1 MFGHDETSAL
11 KSEQLTKLDD
21 IIERVKKSEHE
32 GSYATVDGVDTVD
45 DIWYLL
51 DMVRHLNETV
61 IHARGLLND
70 AGEAF
75 TKALANKG
83 T

>member
-1 MFGHDETSAL
+1 MFGQDEASAL
-11 KSEQLTKLDD
+11 KREQLNKLED
-21 IIERVKKSEHE
+21 IIERVRKSEHE

-61 IHARGLLND
+61 IHARGLLSD
-70 AGEAF
+70 AGAAF
-75 TKALANKG
+75 AKTLSNKEE
-83 T
+83 

>member
-1 MFGHDETSAL
+1 MFGQDEASAI
-11 KSEQLTKLDD
+11 KHEQLNKLDD
-21 IIERVKKSEHE
+21 IINRVRKSEHE

-61 IHARGLLND
+61 IHARGLLSD
-70 AGEAF
+70 AGAAF
-75 TKALANKG
+75 AKALNNKG